1 MAISFTS
8 VIAQAD
14 GMTATGIP
22 VPDAVVAR
30 LGAGK
35 NPPVTV
41 SLRPAG
47 SDAEWYGYR
56 ISIATRDG
64 QYIMSFSSAHRAASG
79 LGVGDEIDVSLDL
92 DTTPRTMV
100 IPEDLASALTT
111 AGALDTFLA
120 LSYSRQ
126 RGHIEPVEAAKAIDT
141 RQRRIEKIVA
151 EVTATSRG

>member
-1 MAISFTS
+1 MAGSFTS
-8 VIAQAD
+8 VIVQAE
-14 GMTATGIP
+14 GMSATGIP
-22 VPDAVVAR
+22 VPDAVVAG

-47 SDAEWYGYR
+47 SDAEWYSYR

-79 LGVGDEIDVSLDL
+79 LGAGDEIDVMLEL

-100 IPEDLASALTT
+100 IPEDLASALTA
-111 AGALDTFLA
+111 AGALDAFLT

-126 RGHIEPVEAAKAIDT
+126 RAHIEPVEAAKAIDT
-141 RQRRIEKIVA
+141 RQRRIAKIVA
-151 EVTATSRG
+151 EVAAASRG

>member
-1 MAISFTS
+1 MAISFAS
-8 VIAQAD
+8 VIVQAE

-22 VPDAVVAR
+22 VPDAVVAG

-41 SLRPAG
+41 SLRPAD
-47 SDAEWYGYR
+47 SDAEWYSYR
-56 ISIATRDG
+56 ISVATHDG

-79 LGVGDEIDVSLDL
+79 LAAGDEIDVSLEL
-92 DTTPRTMV
+92 DNTPRTMV
-100 IPEDLASALTT
+100 IPEDLASALTA
-111 AGALDTFLA
+111 AGALDAFLA

-151 EVTATSRG
+151 EVTTASRG

>member
-1 MAISFTS
+1 MAITFTS
-8 VIAQAD
+8 VIVQAA

-22 VPDAVVAR
+22 VPDAVVAQ

-41 SLRPAG
+41 SLRPSG
-47 SDAEWYGYR
+47 SDTEWYSYR

-79 LGVGDEIDVSLDL
+79 LGADDEIDVSLEL

-100 IPEDLASALTT
+100 IPEDLASALTA
-111 AGALDTFLA
+111 AGALDAFLA

-126 RGHIEPVEAAKAIDT
+126 RGHIEPVEAARAIET

-151 EVTATSRG
+151 EVSAASRG